1 MQNAIASTTSIN
13 AAAAAAEP
21 TVTVNVGSVSKT
33 LEARVREGN
42 REFVEISKEMDREE
56 KVKASEDIQQ
66 KCVADTIAQDVAAA
80 KAEAERLAQ
89 AEANRLAR
97 IKGNAVTQYVSPVK
111 VEHSWEIDDSA
122 IEQRSR
128 GEYVFLFKAH
138 QRRTALAALD
148 MCRVVY
154 EAAKMLEDYDF
165 DEFCKTIGYKSDSS
179 TIRKFLAI
187 GKVYPRMVQYA
198 DQLPAAWTSIYAL
211 TQMPADDFEETIKSG
226 YRLCDLSGGE
236 VDALVKKTRL
246 VNNSVSPF
254 KQAKKELAFSVATVF
269 FTKQVDDA
277 DFRLLQKAFDEV
289 ASRLPIKLVIKK
301 EATEYFEKRRAQR
314 YEKLKQEAPGTA
326 LDPSKWDYGT
336 AANNVNNK
344 EAA

>member
-1 MQNAIASTTSIN
+1 MQNAIATTTASIN
-13 AAAAAAEP
+13 SAIAAAEP

-33 LEARVREGN
+33 LNTRLSEGR
-42 REFVEISKEMDREE
+42 REFNEAAKGMDRLEQEE
-56 KVKASEDIQQ
+56 AIDAIKDQ
-66 KCVADTIAQDVAAA
+66 CVSDTIAQDVA
-80 KAEAERLAQ
+80 EAQ
-89 AEANRLAR
+89 AEADRLASTQGSS
-97 IKGNAVTQYVSPVK
+97 IAQYVSPAK
-111 VEHSWEIDDSA
+111 VVDSWELDDSA
-122 IEQRSR
+122 IAPR
-128 GEYVFLFKAH
+128 GRHEYVFLFKAH

-154 EAAKMLEDYDF
+154 EAFVSLKDYDF
-165 DEFCKTIGYKSDSS
+165 GEFCKSIGYKHDSS

-211 TQMPADDFEETIKSG
+211 TQMPADDFEACIKSG

-269 FTKQVDDA
+269 FTKQADDE
-277 DFRLLQKAFDEV
+277 DFRLLQKTFDEI
-289 ASRLPIKLVIKK
+289 AIRLPVKFVIKK
-301 EATEYFEKRRAQR
+301 ETTEYFAERRSQR

-336 AANNVNNK
+336 PANAVNSK